1 MFNRKNVGLQS
12 QARAASRRPS
22 LSGALTLTLA
32 AAGAPFATQAQG
44 LGGAQEVVVT
54 ATRTPQ
60 KISALMAEVTVL
72 DRAALERSEGRSLV
86 EVLSQTPG
94 LQFTNS
100 GGLGKPSSVFIR
112 GLESRHVLLLIDGVR
127 VGSARRR

>member
-1 MFNRKNVGLQS
+1 
-12 QARAASRRPS
+12 
-22 LSGALTLTLA
+22 
-32 AAGAPFATQAQG
+32 
-44 LGGAQEVVVT
+44 
-54 ATRTPQ
+54 
-60 KISALMAEVTVL
+60 MAEVTVL